1 LEERVAA
8 RLGAITLLTDGG
20 FPSAELL
27 GWFKGRSSWRSVMRL
42 RADTWIQG
50 TAAPMGCQVR
60 RLRLPRGHC
69 RGFRDVLLW
78 AEGTQRVNLVRA
90 YGLRDPQRI
99 DRLLLVVAIAV
110 LLGSLQG
117 CAVSLAGER
126 RRIDPHG
133 SGGMSFGR
141 ISLKWLQQCVANHSK
156 SLMAWATI
164 PLRILE
170 PCIPS
175 RGVLQR
181 QKGPWFTRIDLPPQ
195 QRQNQLLAVP

>member
-1 LEERVAA
+1 MEERVAA
-8 RLGAITLLTDGG
+8 RLGAITLLTEGG

-42 RADTWIQG
+42 RANTWIQG

-117 CAVSLAGER
+117 YAVSLAGER

-133 SGGMSFGR
+133 AGPELWADQPEVAAAVRGQSLQILDGLGTHPPAYSGAMHPQPR
-141 ISLKWLQQCVANHSK
+141 RT
-156 SLMAWATI
+156 ATAE
-164 PLRILE
+164 RAM
-170 PCIPS
+170 
-175 RGVLQR
+175 VHA
-181 QKGPWFTRIDLPPQ
+181 D
-195 QRQNQLLAVP
+195 